1 MLQCETVREMSRWI
15 PKCIP
20 AMRCDAMYLIMDEH
34 MNDFRELS
42 DYYDRHLIEDE
53 EFCVHGYPEKM
64 QMEFAYEDGVVK
76 ESEET
81 VVEGIFPTFDY
92 AEGGKDFLF
101 LPLHFREHTVGY
113 FVIRN
118 AVYLMEKQYLFQ
130 IINVLTSAMENLHK
144 KERLAYLNQ
153 VLSEL
158 YVKDAMTGMYNRLG
172 YQKLACRMFEKKK
185 QTGENLSIIFMD
197 MDRLKSI
204 NDEFGHIY
212 GLSLIH
218 I

>member
-1 MLQCETVREMSRWI
+1 M
-15 PKCIP
+15 
-20 AMRCDAMYLIMDEH
+20 
-34 MNDFRELS
+34 
-42 DYYDRHLIEDE
+42 
-53 EFCVHGYPEKM
+53 
-64 QMEFAYEDGVVK
+64 
-76 ESEET
+76 
-81 VVEGIFPTFDY
+81 
-92 AEGGKDFLF
+92 
-101 LPLHFREHTVGY
+101 GY

-185 QTGENLSIIFMD
+185 QTG
-197 MDRLKSI
+197 RCV
-204 NDEFGHIY
+204 
-212 GLSLIH
+212 
-218 I
+218 